1 MTFTSRNI
9 EVHMEYVNVHI
20 PHVYI
25 WYITSGVTWG
35 YPAMPG
41 CVTAIHCFVVNDV
54 PDISIALDV
63 CSVFLPLSCASV
75 GHRTVSDLTMNT
87 TT

>member
-1 MTFTSRNI
+1 
-9 EVHMEYVNVHI
+9 MEYVNVHI

-63 CSVFLPLSCASV
+63 CSVFLSV
-75 GHRTVSDLTMNT
+75 AHKHSLVCFRRPSDLTMNT